1 MSASAAELRALL
13 DLEEIDTDLFRG
25 QQPETDRQRVFGG
38 QVAAQALLAA
48 ARSLDPSYACH
59 SLHSYFLRAGDTAVP
74 IVYDVER
81 LRDGRSFATRR
92 VVARQHGRPI
102 YYQTANF
109 QRAEDGLEHQDVM
122 PEVIPPEESFD
133 LVDLIRSRSE
143 RGAAAF
149 AKEWSALELRY
160 VGTSAIGLE
169 PDPRHPAQ
177 SRVWVRIRG
186 TLSDDPLEHL
196 AAFTYASDLT
206 LLGAALVPHGLDFTS
221 PGPPGRLAG
230 PHRVVPPAVPR
241 RRVVALRPVVAQRDR
256 RPRPQPGPGLH
267 PGRHPGR
274 LRRPGGPDP
283 GSRRF
288 LSAREALHIPLQRCS
303 SRQTR
308 RSRVTVDR
316 SCGPSAPW

>member
-13 DLEEIDTDLFRG
+13 DLEELDTDLFRG

-122 PEVIPPEESFD
+122 PEVIPPEQSFD

-143 RGAAAF
+143 RGAATF

-221 PGPPGRLAG
+221 PGLQVASLDHTVWFHRPFRADEWWLYDQWSPSATGGRGLSLA
-230 PHRVVPPAVPR
+230 RVFTQDGTL
-241 RRVVALRPVVAQRDR
+241 VASVAQEGLIRVRD
-256 RPRPQPGPGLH
+256 
-267 PGRHPGR
+267 
-274 LRRPGGPDP
+274 D
-283 GSRRF
+283 S
-288 LSAREALHIPLQRCS
+288 
-303 SRQTR
+303 
-308 RSRVTVDR
+308 
-316 SCGPSAPW
+316 